1 MAAFPHSSTRSPTRA
16 AELPWDA
23 MLDLRALRAD
33 PATARAALARR
44 GADADLDRLLEL
56 DDRWRALQGAVD
68 ELRAR
73 RNAAAQAIGEAKKA
87 GRDAAAEI
95 ASAAALRDELTR
107 SEEDLREAES
117 ARQAKS
123 PSGPAMARAQEIP
136 ATAMHSAAIR
146 AMRLIFWGS
155 SESQQLRP
163 ARGRVQYRRCDPKQA
178 HRHTGVRS
186 LR

>member
-1 MAAFPHSSTRSPTRA
+1 
-16 AELPWDA
+16 

-56 DDRWRALQGAVD
+56 DERWRALQGTVD

-73 RNAAAQAIGEAKKA
+73 RNAAAQAIGDAKKA

-117 ARQAKS
+117 ARQ
-123 PSGPAMARAQEIP
+123 
-136 ATAMHSAAIR
+136 TLLLAIR
-146 AMRLIFWGS
+146 I
-155 SESQQLRP
+155 
-163 ARGRVQYRRCDPKQA
+163 
-178 HRHTGVRS
+178 
-186 LR
+186 